1 MCVCV
6 WTFAHGSGVQ
16 GQLLGITSLPTPN
29 QHDTQTLSR
38 YSRHTHTHTYMQGP
52 RENLAA
58 PWQPI
63 PMATNG
69 MGFFFFFCGLEE
81 WEENE
86 GKRRECEGDRY
97 LGEKLWKRIKIERR
111 RKWRSS
117 MNTHTYTH
125 TIWLFWW
132 GWREREIQ
140 TVTTLWVKGDLP
152 PGWSQQALRSTE
164 ERCGVVFWGEKKT
177 LRLKINEKVITFC
190 EMVQLRKLQC
200 RCFMHTGY

>member
-1 MCVCV
+1 
-6 WTFAHGSGVQ
+6 
-16 GQLLGITSLPTPN
+16 
-29 QHDTQTLSR
+29 
-38 YSRHTHTHTYMQGP
+38 
-52 RENLAA
+52 
-58 PWQPI
+58 
-63 PMATNG
+63 MATNSHG
-69 MGFFFFFCGLEE
+69 NQWYGVFFLRGLEE

-117 MNTHTYTH
+117 MNTHTHNLAVLMRVT
-125 TIWLFWW
+125 
-132 GWREREIQ
+132 REREIQ

-152 PGWSQQALRSTE
+152 PGWSQQALRSAE
-164 ERCGVVFWGEKKT
+164 ERCGVVFWGEKET